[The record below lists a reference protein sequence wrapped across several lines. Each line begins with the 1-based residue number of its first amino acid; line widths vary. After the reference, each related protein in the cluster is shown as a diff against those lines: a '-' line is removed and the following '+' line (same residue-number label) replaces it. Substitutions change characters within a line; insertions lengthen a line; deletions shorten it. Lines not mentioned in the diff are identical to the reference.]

1 MERGQAA
8 DEIRADLDA
17 RHLAQLLRAGL
28 AEALSQGL
36 GERGKSGQGGLETSL
51 RRSGD
56 LLLDGFRKRNER
68 VRGPVGGRGSGSS
81 PAGAT

>member
-1 MERGQAA
+1 MERGQAT

-28 AEALSQGL
+28 AEALTQGL
-36 GERGKSGQGGLETSL
+36 VEQSPAGLEMGL
-51 RRSGD
+51 RRAGD

-68 VRGPVGGRGSGSS
+68 VRGPVRGSGSGSS
-81 PAGAT
+81 PASAT